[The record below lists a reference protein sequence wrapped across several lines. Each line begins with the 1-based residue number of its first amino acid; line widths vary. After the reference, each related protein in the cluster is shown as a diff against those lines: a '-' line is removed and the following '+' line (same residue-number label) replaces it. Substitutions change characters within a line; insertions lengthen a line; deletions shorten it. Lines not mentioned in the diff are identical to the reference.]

1 MNNVRDYKMNIGTFV
16 IFETLQSL
24 EATFD
29 GSLPPDVEEEIKK
42 LKNMLMTYFEPD
54 DPEFDDYDYKDTE
67 YWHNGLMNV
76 KPCTFRYK
84 YGDYKKTKIGVI
96 AEDLIEYM
104 PELVLLDEDGKCDT
118 VTYIDFIIPLVSEVQ
133 RLNKEID
140 RLENLIKGVQA

>member
-29 GSLPPDVEEEIKK
+29 GSLPLDVEEEIKK

-67 YWHNGLMNV
+67 YLMRV
-76 KPCTFRYK
+76 EYEDKPFSK
-84 YGDYKKTKIGVI
+84 MHK
-96 AEDLIEYM
+96 
-104 PELVLLDEDGKCDT
+104 
-118 VTYIDFIIPLVSEVQ
+118 
-133 RLNKEID
+133 
-140 RLENLIKGVQA
+140 